1 MTGEAIATVEQADQA
16 FALGRIEEAARIY
29 PALLGADPEDL
40 YLWLRAAALVGR
52 LGDPE
57 SAARHLEHVGERL
70 ARSGDMLLALAAAAE
85 LAMHDEEAAKRG
97 ARLVASIFC
106 KGSERVAERRASVP
120 PPLPRPAVG
129 VRPATDA
136 RDRVVLRE
144 LCLDACEKAAE
155 RWQGGARSAPKKV
168 PFYPLLSDLTADEIV
183 AIEPSMELLA
193 RPAGDVVIK
202 QGEEGSSIFLLA
214 RGALDVSQI
223 VADGSAMHLA
233 VLRAGSFFG
242 EMALLTDSPRA
253 AQVTCREP
261 ALLFEIRRAALEE
274 LAARNPGVAE
284 VLARYTRQRL
294 LRNLMSTSPLFQP
307 LDGPRRSSLMEL
319 FESVVL
325 EPGDV
330 VVTEGQA
337 SEHLNVVLSGQV
349 AVTRRDGDEILS
361 LAELGPGQIFGE
373 ISLIKERPA
382 GATVTARRR
391 SVLLCLSRT
400 SFNRHVAEYP
410 EALAHIYKI
419 AVDREETNLQLQRA
433 DTLDVGE
440 DLLI

>member
-1 MTGEAIATVEQADQA
+1 MTEEAIATVEQADQA
-16 FALGRIEEAARIY
+16 FALGHIEEAARIY
-29 PALLGADPEDL
+29 PALLSTDPGDL

-52 LGDPE
+52 LGDAG
-57 SAARHLEHVGERL
+57 SAVRHLEQVSERL
-70 ARSGDMLLALAAAAE
+70 AQSGDLLLALAAARE
-85 LAMHDEEAAKRG
+85 LAIHDTAAARRG
-97 ARLVASIFC
+97 ARLVASIYG
-106 KGSERVAERRASVP
+106 KGSDRVDERRSSVP
-120 PPLPRPAVG
+120 PPLPRPAARA
-129 VRPATDA
+129 RPATDA

-144 LCLDACEKAAE
+144 ICLDACEKAAE
-155 RWQGGARSAPKKV
+155 LWQGGARSAPEKV
-168 PFYPLLSDLTADEIV
+168 PFYPLLSDLTPDEIV
-183 AIEPSMELLA
+183 ALEPSMELLA
-193 RPAGDVVIK
+193 RAAGDTVIK

-214 RGALDVSQI
+214 RGTLDVSQM

-233 VLRAGSFFG
+233 ALRPGSFFG

-253 AQVTCREP
+253 AQVICREP

-274 LAARNPGVAE
+274 LAARNPGVAD

-307 LDGPRRSSLMEL
+307 LDGRRRASLMEL

-330 VVTEGQA
+330 VVTEGQP
-337 SEHLNVVLSGQV
+337 SEHLYVVLSGQV
-349 AVTRRDGDEILS
+349 AVTRRDGEEILS

-410 EALAHIYKI
+410 EALAHVYQI